1 MKRTAIILAVGSAFF
16 LATVGC
22 GKNEKA
28 RNAEELERAFQIKPA
43 TDAAKSDTANSA
55 NTAAS
60 EAGQIQESVNR
71 AVSALKTNG
80 YVEAFVT
87 LRSLQTAPNLT
98 LDQYAAVANARLAVE
113 KELAAKAVA
122 GDPNAQRAIEAIKG
136 ASRR

>member
-1 MKRTAIILAVGSAFF
+1 MKRTAIILAVGSGLL

-28 RNAEELERAFQIKPA
+28 RNAEELERAFQTKPA
-43 TDAAKSDTANSA
+43 TDAAKPDRA
-55 NTAAS
+55 NTANTAS
-60 EAGQIQESVNR
+60 GEAGQIQESVNR

-80 YVEAFVT
+80 YLEAFVT
-87 LRSLQTAPNLT
+87 LRSLQAAPNLT

-122 GDPNAQRAIEAIKG
+122 GDPNAQRAIESIKG

>member
-1 MKRTAIILAVGSAFF
+1 MKRTVMILAVSSAFF

-28 RNAEELERAFQIKPA
+28 RNAEELERAFKPA
-43 TDAAKSDTANSA
+43 TDAAKPDMA
-55 NTAAS
+55 NTANTAPS

-87 LRSLQTAPNLT
+87 LRTLQAAPNLT

-113 KELAAKAVA
+113 KELAAKALA
-122 GDPNAQRAIEAIKG
+122 GDANAQRAIEAIKG